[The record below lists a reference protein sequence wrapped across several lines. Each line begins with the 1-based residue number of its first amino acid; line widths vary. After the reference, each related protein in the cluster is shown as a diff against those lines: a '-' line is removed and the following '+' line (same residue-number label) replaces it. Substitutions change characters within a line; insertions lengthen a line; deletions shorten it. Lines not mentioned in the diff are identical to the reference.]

1 MCWSDNISDVIFF
14 WMREDNKNLKIINTQ
29 FGKIVVNINDQFIG
43 KSFINQKYW
52 GLQDIEVIS
61 KIIEYKCKKK
71 NRIVFYDVGANI
83 GSHSIALSNIFKNK
97 ILIRAFEAQ
106 STIYQMFNQS
116 IKINNLN
123 NIEVYHNA
131 VSDKN
136 DEIIRIDLPDYSKHN
151 NFGALELFKPFQNS
165 DNADMQKSGIFEDV
179 KTIKLDIFDEEVD
192 LIKIDVEGM
201 ESLVLKG
208 SNNLIVNHRPFLFI
222 ELLKSKL
229 EDVTEFFK
237 DKDYNIYRKGG
248 YDAFII
254 PVESKVNFQ
263 GLKKLL

>member
-1 MCWSDNISDVIFF
+1 
-14 WMREDNKNLKIINTQ
+14 MREDNKNLKIINTQ

-192 LIKIDVEGM
+192 VIKIDVEGM

-237 DKDYNIYRKGG
+237 GKDYNIYRKGG

-263 GLKKLL
+263 GLNKLL

>member
-1 MCWSDNISDVIFF
+1 
-14 WMREDNKNLKIINTQ
+14 MREDNKNLKIINTQ

-52 GLQDIEVIS
+52 GLQDIEIIS

-192 LIKIDVEGM
+192 FIKIDVEGM

-237 DKDYNIYRKGG
+237 DKDYNIYSKGM
-248 YDAFII
+248 DAFII